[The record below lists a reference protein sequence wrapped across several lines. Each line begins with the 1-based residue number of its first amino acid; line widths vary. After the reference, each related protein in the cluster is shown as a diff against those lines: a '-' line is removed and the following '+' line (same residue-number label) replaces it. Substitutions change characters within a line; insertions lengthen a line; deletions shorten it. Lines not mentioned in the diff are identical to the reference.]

1 MSKEVVKAIFD
12 ENIAGVREDLTFD
25 AYFDSIKGN
34 EEYKKGLFEN
44 YVNDGTKSYEEF
56 NAETFGVGK
65 PGAPSEVGGAESSP
79 TGLGLNESE
88 VGPPAGGTPPGAEP
102 VGAPVSDAIEPI
114 EPGEPEAPAITV
126 GLEEFS
132 VIDNKKDKGFLET
145 IFGWLGG
152 EKTFERVEK
161 PFEELVPARQRLF
174 KKAAAKDLS
183 KEIGSV
189 FTEAESDENIAEL
202 GAKGFLSTNNLA
214 GYLAGDFKE
223 DNVAREEI
231 NKFLEE
237 GVSGQTEAFKRFKG
251 NIDPI
256 IAEQSN
262 EIKETMLKDR
272 AYINLNKEIDREF
285 ASQRAKIDAKYKGV
299 INAKEQ
305 AKLKEDTVGLLAE
318 YDAVMLS
325 LPTENDVLAKENE
338 MFTKYQL
345 LVNDGKMDV
354 DAANAELEKEYDS
367 YIEDINAKATEAKN
381 AYNSGL
387 EKAAEKIKSGLKDT
401 EEYKQYISELTE
413 LRNGIITSREGDL
426 KAIQARIQGDLA
438 PKYNER
444 INSVIRASSSG
455 PTPLLEKSGL
465 LPTIQKVIN
474 NKGFDLLPFDQK
486 KAFLDRAFG
495 NVVVQLRSK
504 GVAINDGTIARL
516 RNEYDDAIMSKAYFT
531 QKGAPSLYMLKT
543 RAIEEAEKL
552 DEVIASTKAK
562 TGTKT
567 FTSGVYASE
576 FGQQGKGYDD
586 RDLDQ
591 LLLAR
596 EKLQEIIDLPENMT
610 DNEFANFWNGLTS
623 GQFVDYLPF
632 VSGLKNLA
640 GSLTLYRSLDDD
652 TPASRYLQNAVA
664 LGNSYKGVYEV
675 NNMASDW
682 YKAGAATVESIP
694 FMGEFV
700 FTAGM
705 SSVARK
711 STEKFL
717 IKLFGGAT
725 EKTVAGK
732 GMRVLAGTLV
742 GALAQTTA
750 NPQRYIDETIKRM
763 TPQMS
768 MIFSE
773 EGDDLI
779 AMLDE
784 STAEGG
790 FEAFLK
796 GYGVTASEYFSENL
810 GFAGARVMKYAG
822 SRMMQNEFLKRLVV
836 GYYMS
841 KLNIDMPTAVKRLAG
856 AAGYNGLPIEL
867 VEEIFNMPL
876 TNLITGDADVMAG
889 ILTES
894 GDLDIENLMEVGR
907 ALVPISAA
915 GVGANVMGIAVKS
928 MTPEKVILSFKNE
941 ENKTL
946 SIELKKSVWDKV
958 SEAAKSPSTIRDF
971 ATNELPKMKLE
982 GVEQKV
988 VSSYLNEALQNFERG
1003 VVESTKPPQAK
1014 GVAETQP
1021 AETQPAPKVSVQ
1033 MKERKKLSAD
1043 KKRLVGTGKFDFVVT
1058 IDGKEQNISR
1068 AEYNE
1073 YKRSGKLPEGIGAD
1087 VLGEVDRVEGV
1098 VVESTKDAESIKT
1111 SLEGVEVPAELGTI
1125 ENVAEVYEQAK
1136 GKEELTDEEVAVVDF
1151 VEGNVA
1157 KVEGVSEGAVEA
1169 TPEAETAVSPLQ
1181 DVESTTKA
1189 LEGVEQENP
1198 KLANAVYEA
1207 ARFSNDLPLP
1217 INKEIEFL
1225 LHTEKLK
1232 INLQDITLEEE
1243 GNVDLNSKDKWNTF
1257 AITAKGKKLG
1267 YIQVKYKDDNTVKI
1281 GLSALYEGKEEVKQS
1296 IISKILDLINNLF
1309 KTKKVEI
1316 SDKKINVNAGKG
1328 VGKIAYELLAVKLK
1342 REYQKDLVSDTTRS
1356 DYAENLWKSFE
1367 KQGKASVIGKT
1378 DTQYRWDYYYKFNVD
1393 NQITPQQAA
1402 EAYHKAKA
1410 DNSNPELVKAVEDLL
1425 GVTPEAVT
1433 PEVSGVAEVAE
1444 GINEE
1449 QKVEEISTATG
1460 IKPKSIRDLYKVNR
1474 ELFGQSKIKAFASA
1488 IAMDRMV
1495 GAMAKRAGISKKEMY
1510 GKLEFRKA
1518 TEKDLPQ
1525 GVKMQVDA
1533 WHGSPYRFDKF
1544 TTQAIGTGEGAQ
1556 AFGWGLYFTDLKS
1569 IARNYAD
1576 TLSRDKKS
1584 IYEENLF
1591 INEGEEFLR
1600 HAYFNDLKNASL
1612 SQVKE
1617 SYYDRYP
1624 IQKPLSEKEER
1635 EIYEEEYDNL
1645 ISRRKLQD
1653 DIYNKRKDEVAKELE
1668 KLDRNLYKVS
1678 LHKGKTPDQ
1687 YTWLEWDKP
1696 LNKQRA
1702 NELIS
1707 KLTERQRE
1715 QAFGYGISGIQTE
1728 GEFYKKLANAL
1739 GGNLRGGDKNASLF
1753 LLENGIDGIKYPAE
1767 SISRGVT
1774 SDTARGF
1781 NYVVFDENA
1790 VSIEE
1795 VIKFQRD
1802 AVKARGA
1809 MMMTM
1814 DGKAV
1819 IYALTDPNVSTP
1831 LHELAHVFEH
1841 YLTPSERNAVIR
1853 AAGTKEWNTET
1864 SEFFARGFEK
1874 YLADGVSPIPELA
1887 KLFQKFQ
1894 DWLTEIY
1901 KGIVD
1906 SGIDITLNDDMRR
1919 IYSEMLGEVSGV
1931 AEVAETQPSAETP
1944 AKPLTLKEKAKEAKQ
1959 KANEA
1964 LKEFDRLTEERRNT
1978 GEGISPFGRAERLA
1992 DLDKKRLKQ
2001 IIDFLKFAAQSEA
2014 YSFADFISNLLE
2026 RGIVVDYNSPE
2037 DRAFYEKHS
2046 GKKISEEQPKSIGI
2060 TNAYDEAA
2068 REARGAD
2075 PIAKKASTTNKQVW
2089 DEAMEITKQKDV
2101 PAQIA
2106 VWAAQDGFV
2115 EASPINQALI
2125 LYDRIRIENEREI
2138 LLKQIGGASDSK
2150 LVSIY
2155 ERLAALEVETDL
2167 NETANK
2173 NMGRTWGV
2181 TGAFRQALADRAY
2194 TITGVIARAKAVGG
2208 KNVSAAD
2215 EVRLTNMAKE
2225 IELLQKQKAELEKKL
2240 SEELAKERVAAEN
2253 KVMNEARRKPL
2264 PGTTTIEDV
2273 KSAYQKWLES
2283 KKATGIMFD
2292 PKSSAKADIEFL
2304 EVVLDY
2310 LKSQA
2315 INTVSKVKKAV
2326 KDFTDGGLEVD
2337 DEGAAFI
2344 LEELKARSEAEK
2356 PKKPAAKKKPTTPKE
2371 PSKKIEEKSI
2381 DELLADISEKAEG
2394 QIDETNISSLRPY
2407 FAEVIRKE
2415 VANGA
2420 ETLDQI
2426 VDKIYDKLL
2435 ETIPSLTKADLKDA
2449 MSGYGQFR
2457 ELSKLPLEVKIRE
2470 VKRIGRLEAAL
2481 RDVEEKLKLPKRTGV
2496 EQDQLSVK
2504 ARALRQQI
2512 LKAIS
2517 DLGITPELTDEEL
2530 AAKWQ
2535 SARDAYKRR
2544 LDNAIA
2550 DVELEIANK
2559 EKKAKKQPT
2568 EFNDQEIADLRA
2580 SLKALR
2586 EVRDNIPEIKAN
2598 EADRKLS
2605 AKIEATKKKI
2615 AEAERKIAEG
2625 DLSVKE
2631 TEKLTS
2637 PELDALREE
2646 LKGLNEQLSKMR
2658 EDAKPEAQ
2666 QISEAQARLDGAARR
2681 EIARLEA
2688 LRNKVLAEGIGAE
2701 EVNAGEIAT
2710 IKKKKKFP
2718 NLKRADAL
2726 QTQIDNLRR
2735 AISDLIPEDVKQE
2748 ALVQKYLASREK
2760 ILERLT
2766 EKYNN
2771 KDYETKKRP
2780 VPPASKEIAAVNRKI
2795 NEKKKE
2801 IEADLERIRLRN
2813 RSMIEKLGGGII
2825 DLAALAKSLIA
2836 SVDLSAPLRQG
2847 IVYAVTEPK
2856 IFAKV
2861 FGDMFKFAFSEKNY
2875 QNWLNEVKEDPRFD
2889 EYTSRYKL
2897 HISDQTGKMSARE
2910 EQFMSKFFGAFKKIP
2925 VYGQLLTGSERAYA
2939 GFINKLRWDVFQKYV
2954 EEVESMGLTKEEAD
2968 VELKALAKF
2977 VNTATGRGELGVL
2990 SSAAVPLNS
2999 LLFSPRL
3006 VSSRLHPFMMPFLYS
3021 KMPKLARQK
3030 AAKTYAMFF
3039 GSIITTMFLLSF
3051 LMDDDKDEGIELDPR
3066 SSDFLKI
3073 RFQDYRVDP
3082 FGGYQQAIVAIAKLL
3097 GGVKSTRTGEVKNFS
3112 DEGFGQQT
3120 REDIIQNYFTNK
3132 LAPVPSTIYRNYIN
3146 PSPMDEAN
3154 NLYSVLFG
3162 EVPKD
3167 QRSAMRKIGETV
3179 FDLTVPLYADDLIGV
3194 LSDDDVDL
3202 KTSVLAGSTI
3212 FGVGGGKYGGKT
3224 ILRPG
3229 SKEFRVMKDITI
3241 AQPRFDTEVKIP
3253 EYDVDVKGK
3262 KIIQLTDEEGKEK
3275 KKFLTASQT
3284 KDYNEILRK
3293 TYTSFVSKMDVDLR
3307 ESLSET
3313 EKKDFADFLLKKAKK
3328 IADLQYIAN
3337 NNSSIKKIVEKR
3349 ISNSEKAIIE
3359 KISKDRDMPYETLKK
3374 KINKELKITFPEI
3387 FEDKKEN
3394 E

>member
-1 MSKEVVKAIFD
+1 MSKEIVKAIFD

-65 PGAPSEVGGAESSP
+65 PEAPSEVGGAESSP
-79 TGLGLNESE
+79 TGLELSESE

-114 EPGEPEAPAITV
+114 EFGEDPNKEAPVITRESLLDEFTIEDDAPKQTFWEKVVGFFTGDNVRPERVFVSQEHYDRLKARQDEELKRAEKEAAETGESLDIVDVIQDFVTVTPEEYVAFAGAIQRGLLEADVAERVKIGEVPTRADIIEIARLKKEQGQIPSSKNYEKFNDEKTSTLEALEIFAKDPLEIGGQIVLESGAALVRYGWDRALLAGGIGAAGGSVVPGIGTAAGGGMGLVSGMGVSGFSLGHASDILASFQEAGVDLTDKYSLESAFSNKETLAKAREFALKRNVPILLFDLFSGGVAGRIVKAPAKSVIGKVAKETAELGVQSGLAGAGEAAGQITAGQKFDPKAILSEMIGEVTTGVPEIAIGRATDTKPSAHVAV
-126 GLEEFS
+126 GQMVDDKKAGKSVKAQAIKIDAPTDVVKVMVDVSVGTGEIDAVQADQIVQEYEQVQEVKKTIPEEFRNNEEVYSAIEEKKKLEE
-132 VIDNKKDKGFLET
+132 DKKTLD
-145 IFGWLGG
+145 
-152 EKTFERVEK
+152 
-161 PFEELVPARQRLF
+161 P
-174 KKAAAKDLS
+174 
-183 KEIGSV
+183 V
-189 FTEAESDENIAEL
+189 FTKGVDEKIAEL
-202 GAKGFLSTNNLA
+202 NSK
-214 GYLAGDFKE
+214 
-223 DNVAREEI
+223 I
-231 NKFLEE
+231 E
-237 GVSGQTEAFKRFKG
+237 GIVSGE
-251 NIDPI
+251 
-256 IAEQSN
+256 
-262 EIKETMLKDR
+262 
-272 AYINLNKEIDREF
+272 
-285 ASQRAKIDAKYKGV
+285 
-299 INAKEQ
+299 
-305 AKLKEDTVGLLAE
+305 
-318 YDAVMLS
+318 
-325 LPTENDVLAKENE
+325 
-338 MFTKYQL
+338 
-345 LVNDGKMDV
+345 
-354 DAANAELEKEYDS
+354 
-367 YIEDINAKATEAKN
+367 AKA
-381 AYNSGL
+381 
-387 EKAAEKIKSGLKDT
+387 
-401 EEYKQYISELTE
+401 
-413 LRNGIITSREGDL
+413 
-426 KAIQARIQGDLA
+426 
-438 PKYNER
+438 
-444 INSVIRASSSG
+444 
-455 PTPLLEKSGL
+455 
-465 LPTIQKVIN
+465 
-474 NKGFDLLPFDQK
+474 
-486 KAFLDRAFG
+486 
-495 NVVVQLRSK
+495 
-504 GVAINDGTIARL
+504 
-516 RNEYDDAIMSKAYFT
+516 
-531 QKGAPSLYMLKT
+531 
-543 RAIEEAEKL
+543 
-552 DEVIASTKAK
+552 
-562 TGTKT
+562 
-567 FTSGVYASE
+567 
-576 FGQQGKGYDD
+576 
-586 RDLDQ
+586 
-591 LLLAR
+591 
-596 EKLQEIIDLPENMT
+596 
-610 DNEFANFWNGLTS
+610 
-623 GQFVDYLPF
+623 
-632 VSGLKNLA
+632 
-640 GSLTLYRSLDDD
+640 
-652 TPASRYLQNAVA
+652 
-664 LGNSYKGVYEV
+664 
-675 NNMASDW
+675 
-682 YKAGAATVESIP
+682 
-694 FMGEFV
+694 
-700 FTAGM
+700 
-705 SSVARK
+705 
-711 STEKFL
+711 
-717 IKLFGGAT
+717 
-725 EKTVAGK
+725 
-732 GMRVLAGTLV
+732 
-742 GALAQTTA
+742 
-750 NPQRYIDETIKRM
+750 
-763 TPQMS
+763 
-768 MIFSE
+768 
-773 EGDDLI
+773 
-779 AMLDE
+779 
-784 STAEGG
+784 
-790 FEAFLK
+790 
-796 GYGVTASEYFSENL
+796 
-810 GFAGARVMKYAG
+810 
-822 SRMMQNEFLKRLVV
+822 
-836 GYYMS
+836 
-841 KLNIDMPTAVKRLAG
+841 
-856 AAGYNGLPIEL
+856 
-867 VEEIFNMPL
+867 
-876 TNLITGDADVMAG
+876 
-889 ILTES
+889 
-894 GDLDIENLMEVGR
+894 
-907 ALVPISAA
+907 
-915 GVGANVMGIAVKS
+915 
-928 MTPEKVILSFKNE
+928 
-941 ENKTL
+941 
-946 SIELKKSVWDKV
+946 
-958 SEAAKSPSTIRDF
+958 
-971 ATNELPKMKLE
+971 
-982 GVEQKV
+982 
-988 VSSYLNEALQNFERG
+988 
-1003 VVESTKPPQAK
+1003 
-1014 GVAETQP
+1014 AETQP
-1021 AETQPAPKVSVQ
+1021 AETQPAPKISVQ

-1111 SLEGVEVPAELGTI
+1111 SLEGVEVPSELGTI

-1157 KVEGVSEGAVEA
+1157 KVEGVVEA

-1181 DVESTTKA
+1181 DVEA
-1189 LEGVEQENP
+1189 
-1198 KLANAVYEA
+1198 
-1207 ARFSNDLPLP
+1207 
-1217 INKEIEFL
+1217 
-1225 LHTEKLK
+1225 
-1232 INLQDITLEEE
+1232 
-1243 GNVDLNSKDKWNTF
+1243 
-1257 AITAKGKKLG
+1257 
-1267 YIQVKYKDDNTVKI
+1267 
-1281 GLSALYEGKEEVKQS
+1281 
-1296 IISKILDLINNLF
+1296 
-1309 KTKKVEI
+1309 
-1316 SDKKINVNAGKG
+1316 
-1328 VGKIAYELLAVKLK
+1328 
-1342 REYQKDLVSDTTRS
+1342 
-1356 DYAENLWKSFE
+1356 
-1367 KQGKASVIGKT
+1367 
-1378 DTQYRWDYYYKFNVD
+1378 
-1393 NQITPQQAA
+1393 
-1402 EAYHKAKA
+1402 
-1410 DNSNPELVKAVEDLL
+1410 
-1425 GVTPEAVT
+1425 EAVT
-1433 PEVSGVAEVAE
+1433 PEVPGVAEVAE
-1444 GINEE
+1444 G
-1449 QKVEEISTATG
+1449 QKKPSRVATFFSGAGTMEASLPNAQSVMAVEFNPAYVEAYNKAFG
-1460 IKPKSIRDLYKVNR
+1460 VEYKPKDVRDINPDEVIASKPDIFHASPVCKNFSAAKNKRTVLKSDMESADAVARVIREAQPPIVTIENVPDYQGTVPF
-1474 ELFGQSKIKAFASA
+1474 ETIIKALEDAGYTFDVGVYNSADFGGVQNRKRLLIRAVKSGELPPIQEKTAPGDWYSA
-1488 IAMDRMV
+1488 IEDLIESAPDSKFESRSESENWE
-1495 GAMAKRAGISKKEMY
+1495 MARIKDMIRK
-1510 GKLEFRKA
+1510 GKLDPSKPIITMGGSASRGLAAAANAGGPAPTLLSTFGSVPRII
-1518 TEKDLPQ
+1518 LPD
-1525 GVKMQVDA
+1525 GTVKRVTPEMM
-1533 WHGSPYRFDKF
+1533 RRLM
-1544 TTQAIGTGEGAQ
+1544 
-1556 AFGWGLYFTDLKS
+1556 GLP
-1569 IARNYAD
+1569 
-1576 TLSRDKKS
+1576 
-1584 IYEENLF
+1584 
-1591 INEGEEFLR
+1591 
-1600 HAYFNDLKNASL
+1600 
-1612 SQVKE
+1612 E
-1617 SYYDRYP
+1617 SYP
-1624 IQKPLSEKEER
+1624 IPSNPR
-1635 EIYEEEYDNL
+1635 I
-1645 ISRRKLQD
+1645 
-1653 DIYNKRKDEVAKELE
+1653 AKEVLGNGVDGAFTRA
-1668 KLDRNLYKVS
+1668 LID
-1678 LHKGKTPDQ
+1678 
-1687 YTWLEWDKP
+1687 P
-1696 LNKQRA
+1696 L
-1702 NELIS
+1702 
-1707 KLTERQRE
+1707 
-1715 QAFGYGISGIQTE
+1715 
-1728 GEFYKKLANAL
+1728 
-1739 GGNLRGGDKNASLF
+1739 
-1753 LLENGIDGIKYPAE
+1753 
-1767 SISRGVT
+1767 
-1774 SDTARGF
+1774 
-1781 NYVVFDENA
+1781 
-1790 VSIEE
+1790 
-1795 VIKFQRD
+1795 
-1802 AVKARGA
+1802 
-1809 MMMTM
+1809 
-1814 DGKAV
+1814 
-1819 IYALTDPNVSTP
+1819 
-1831 LHELAHVFEH
+1831 
-1841 YLTPSERNAVIR
+1841 
-1853 AAGTKEWNTET
+1853 
-1864 SEFFARGFEK
+1864 
-1874 YLADGVSPIPELA
+1874 
-1887 KLFQKFQ
+1887 
-1894 DWLTEIY
+1894 
-1901 KGIVD
+1901 
-1906 SGIDITLNDDMRR
+1906 LNR
-1919 IYSEMLGEVSGV
+1919 
-1931 AEVAETQPSAETP
+1931 AETQPSAETP

-1978 GEGISPFGRAERLA
+1978 GEGISPLGRAERLA

-2001 IIDFLKFAAQSEA
+2001 IIVYLKVSAQSKA
-2014 YSFADFISNLLE
+2014 YSFADFISQLLE

-2037 DRAFYEKHS
+2037 DRAFYEEHS

-2106 VWAAQDGFV
+2106 VWATQDGFV

-2283 KKATGIMFD
+2283 KKAAGIMFD

-2435 ETIPSLTKADLKDA
+2435 ETIPNLTKADLKDA
-2449 MSGYGQFR
+2449 MSGYGQYR
-2457 ELSKLPLEVKIRE
+2457 ELSKEELDVKIRE

-2496 EQDQLSVK
+2496 EQDQLSAK

-2544 LDNAIA
+2544 LENAIA

-2688 LRNKVLAEGIGAE
+2688 LRNKVLADGIGAE

-2825 DLAALAKSLIA
+2825 DLAALAKSLVA

-2847 IVYAVTEPK
+2847 VVYAVTEPK

-2977 VNTATGRGELGVL
+2977 VNTATGRGELGVF

-3006 VSSRLHPFMMPFLYS
+3006 VSSRLHPFMMPFLYR

-3030 AAKTYAMFF
+3030 ALKTYAMFF
-3039 GSIITTMFLLSF
+3039 GSIITTMVLLSF

-3073 RFQDYRVDP
+3073 RFQDYRADP
-3082 FGGYQQAIVAIAKLL
+3082 FGGYQQAIVAIAKFL

-3179 FDLTVPLYADDLIGV
+3179 FDLTIPLYSDDMIGV
-3194 LSDDDVDL
+3194 LSDPDVDL
-3202 KTSVLAGSTI
+3202 KTGVLVGSSVLGL
-3212 FGVGGGKYGGKT
+3212 GGGRYGGKT

-3229 SKEFRVMKDITI
+3229 SEEFRVMKDMTI

-3275 KKFLTASQT
+3275 KKFLTTSQT
-3284 KDYNEILRK
+3284 KAYNEILRK

-3313 EKKDFADFLLKKAKK
+3313 KKKDFADFLLKKAKK
-3328 IADLQYIAN
+3328 IADLQYIAD
-3337 NNSSIKKIVEKR
+3337 NNSSIKKIVEDRIEKMEESIIKR
-3349 ISNSEKAIIE
+3349 ISE
-3359 KISKDRDMPYETLKK
+3359 DRGIPYETLKN
-3374 KINKELKITFPEI
+3374 KINKGFEKASPKI

>member
-65 PGAPSEVGGAESSP
+65 PEAPSEVGGAESSP

-114 EPGEPEAPAITV
+114 EPVEPEAPAVTV

-161 PFEELVPARQRLF
+161 PFEELVPAQQRLF
-174 KKAAAKDLS
+174 KKGASKKLS
-183 KEIGSV
+183 EQIGGV
-189 FTEAESDENIAEL
+189 FAEAEKSNEPEKIVGLAS
-202 GAKGFLSTNNLA
+202 KGYLSTNTFAN
-214 GYLAGDFKE
+214 YLAGDF
-223 DNVAREEI
+223 ARDKAAAEEI
-231 NKFLEE
+231 NVFLEKGVE
-237 GVSGQTEAFKRFKG
+237 GQSEAFKRFKG

-285 ASQRAKIDAKYKGV
+285 ANQRAEIDAKYIGV
-299 INAKEQ
+299 INAEKQ

-325 LPTENDVLAKENE
+325 LPTENDVLAKKNE

-354 DAANAELEKEYDS
+354 DAANAELEKERGA

-495 NVVVQLRSK
+495 NVVVQLREK
-504 GVAINDGTIARL
+504 GVAINDGTVAQA
-516 RNEYDDAIMSKAYFT
+516 RNEFDDAVMSKAYFT
-531 QKGAPSLYMLKT
+531 QKGTPSLYMLKT

-586 RDLDQ
+586 RELDQ

-610 DNEFANFWNGLTS
+610 DNEFKNFWNGLSS
-623 GQFVDYLPF
+623 GQFIDYLPF

-640 GSLTLYRSLDDD
+640 GSLALYRSLEDD

-664 LGNSYKGVYEV
+664 LGNSYKGVYEA

-682 YKAGAATVESIP
+682 YKAGSSNVESIP

-810 GFAGARVMKYAG
+810 GFAGARALRYAG
-822 SRMMQNEFLKRLVV
+822 SKMMQNEFLKRLVV

-867 VEEIFNMPL
+867 VEEIFNKPL

-894 GDLDIENLMEVGR
+894 GDLDIESLMEVGR

-915 GVGANVMGIAVKS
+915 GVGANVGGIAVKS
-928 MTPEKVILSFKNE
+928 MTPENVTISYRDINNLPATE
-941 ENKTL
+941 T
-946 SIELKKSVWDKV
+946 IDRGVWDKV
-958 SEAAKSPSTIRDF
+958 TEALKSPDKLREFIS
-971 ATNELPKMKLE
+971 NELPRLKVEGKAREIITRELE
-982 GVEQKV
+982 SGL
-988 VSSYLNEALQNFERG
+988 SRFEGG

-1014 GVAETQP
+1014 GA

-1157 KVEGVSEGAVEA
+1157 KVEGVVEA
-1169 TPEAETAVSPLQ
+1169 TPEVETAVSPLQ

-1189 LEGVEQENP
+1189 LEGVNEFKAESDRYFEY
-1198 KLANAVYEA
+1198 V
-1207 ARFSNDLPLP
+1207 P
-1217 INKEIEFL
+1217 IEEIEKYREFDRAI
-1225 LHTEKLK
+1225 EKK
-1232 INLQDITLEEE
+1232 WGSVDNTLEELIEDIRENGIKTPITLQVDKNGNALIVE
-1243 GNVDLNSKDKWNTF
+1243 GNTRL
-1257 AITAKGKKLG
+1257 AAAKKLG
-1267 YIQVKYKDDNTVKI
+1267 IKNIPVRIVSGEFGSINKD
-1281 GLSALYEGKEEVKQS
+1281 
-1296 IISKILDLINNLF
+1296 
-1309 KTKKVEI
+1309 KTKKIDKRRSLGEMKVFYPQVNILNQDNSAAAFGFTSIADTKNI
-1316 SDKKINVNAGKG
+1316 S
-1328 VGKIAYELLAVKLK
+1328 
-1342 REYQKDLVSDTTRS
+1342 Q
-1356 DYAENLWKSFE
+1356 
-1367 KQGKASVIGKT
+1367 
-1378 DTQYRWDYYYKFNVD
+1378 
-1393 NQITPQQAA
+1393 
-1402 EAYHKAKA
+1402 AYHKAKA

-1425 GVTPEAVT
+1425 GVTPKAVT
-1433 PEVSGVAEVAE
+1433 TEVPGVAEVAE
-1444 GINEE
+1444 G
-1449 QKVEEISTATG
+1449 
-1460 IKPKSIRDLYKVNR
+1460 
-1474 ELFGQSKIKAFASA
+1474 
-1488 IAMDRMV
+1488 
-1495 GAMAKRAGISKKEMY
+1495 
-1510 GKLEFRKA
+1510 
-1518 TEKDLPQ
+1518 
-1525 GVKMQVDA
+1525 
-1533 WHGSPYRFDKF
+1533 
-1544 TTQAIGTGEGAQ
+1544 
-1556 AFGWGLYFTDLKS
+1556 
-1569 IARNYAD
+1569 
-1576 TLSRDKKS
+1576 
-1584 IYEENLF
+1584 
-1591 INEGEEFLR
+1591 
-1600 HAYFNDLKNASL
+1600 
-1612 SQVKE
+1612 
-1617 SYYDRYP
+1617 
-1624 IQKPLSEKEER
+1624 
-1635 EIYEEEYDNL
+1635 
-1645 ISRRKLQD
+1645 
-1653 DIYNKRKDEVAKELE
+1653 
-1668 KLDRNLYKVS
+1668 
-1678 LHKGKTPDQ
+1678 
-1687 YTWLEWDKP
+1687 
-1696 LNKQRA
+1696 
-1702 NELIS
+1702 
-1707 KLTERQRE
+1707 
-1715 QAFGYGISGIQTE
+1715 
-1728 GEFYKKLANAL
+1728 
-1739 GGNLRGGDKNASLF
+1739 
-1753 LLENGIDGIKYPAE
+1753 
-1767 SISRGVT
+1767 
-1774 SDTARGF
+1774 
-1781 NYVVFDENA
+1781 
-1790 VSIEE
+1790 
-1795 VIKFQRD
+1795 
-1802 AVKARGA
+1802 
-1809 MMMTM
+1809 
-1814 DGKAV
+1814 
-1819 IYALTDPNVSTP
+1819 
-1831 LHELAHVFEH
+1831 
-1841 YLTPSERNAVIR
+1841 
-1853 AAGTKEWNTET
+1853 
-1864 SEFFARGFEK
+1864 
-1874 YLADGVSPIPELA
+1874 
-1887 KLFQKFQ
+1887 
-1894 DWLTEIY
+1894 
-1901 KGIVD
+1901 
-1906 SGIDITLNDDMRR
+1906 
-1919 IYSEMLGEVSGV
+1919 
-1931 AEVAETQPSAETP
+1931 QPSAETP
-1944 AKPLTLKEKAKEAKQ
+1944 AKPLTLKEKANEAKQ

-2001 IIDFLKFAAQSEA
+2001 IIVYLKVSAQSKA
-2014 YSFADFISNLLE
+2014 YSFADFISQLLE
-2026 RGIVVDYNSPE
+2026 RGIVVDYNNPE
-2037 DRAFYEKHS
+2037 DRAFYEEHS

-2060 TNAYDEAA
+2060 TNAYDEAS

-2089 DEAMEITKQKDV
+2089 DEAMEITKRKDV

-2106 VWAAQDGFV
+2106 VWASQDGFV
-2115 EASPINQALI
+2115 DANPINQALI

-2138 LLKQIGGASDSK
+2138 LLKQIGKASDSK

-2315 INTVSKVKKAV
+2315 INTISKVKKAV

-2344 LEELKARSEAEK
+2344 LEELKARGDAEK
-2356 PKKPAAKKKPTTPKE
+2356 PKKPAAKKKPATPKE
-2371 PSKKIEEKSI
+2371 PSKKIEEKST
-2381 DELLADISEKAEG
+2381 DELLSDISEKAEG

-2435 ETIPSLTKADLKDA
+2435 ETIPNLTKADLKDA

-2550 DVELEIANK
+2550 DVRLEIAKK

-2615 AEAERKIAEG
+2615 AEAERKITEG

-2681 EIARLEA
+2681 EINRLEA
-2688 LRNKVLAEGIGAE
+2688 LRNKVLADGIGAE

-2710 IKKKKKFP
+2710 IKQKKKFP

-2825 DLAALAKSLIA
+2825 DLAALAKSLTA

-2847 IVYAVTEPK
+2847 IVYAVTKPK

-2910 EQFMSKFFGAFKKIP
+2910 EQFMSKLFGAFKKIP

-2977 VNTATGRGELGVL
+2977 VNTATGRGELGVF

-3006 VSSRLHPFMMPFLYS
+3006 VSSRLHPFMMPFLYR

-3082 FGGYQQAIVAIAKLL
+3082 FGGYQQAIVAIAKFL

-3132 LAPVPSTIYRNYIN
+3132 LAPVPSAIYRNYIN

-3154 NLYSVLFG
+3154 NIYSELFG
-3162 EVPKD
+3162 EVAKD
-3167 QRSAMRKIGETV
+3167 QRSAMRKIGETI
-3179 FDLTVPLYADDLIGV
+3179 FDLTIPLYADDLVGV

-3202 KTSVLAGSTI
+3202 KTGVPAVSAV
-3212 FGVGGGKYGGKT
+3212 FGLGGGKYGGKT

-3229 SKEFRVMKDITI
+3229 SEEFRVMKDMTI

-3253 EYDVDVKGK
+3253 EYDVDSNGQIVKV
-3262 KIIQLTDEEGKEK
+3262 LDEDGKEK
-3275 KKFLTASQT
+3275 KKFLTTSQT
-3284 KDYNEILRK
+3284 KVYNGKLRE
-3293 TYTSFVSKMDVDLR
+3293 TYSSFVNSIEEDFR
-3307 ESLSET
+3307 ASLSDE
-3313 EKKDFADFLLKKAKK
+3313 EKKKLADFLLKKSK
-3328 IADLQYIAN
+3328 DIAN
-3337 NNSSIKKIVEKR
+3337 WEYFVYKTPSKKFDISGIQEMIDAEKERIKGILSYGDSPYNFVFDAMTDEAA
-3349 ISNSEKAIIE
+3349 IMMPKAI
-3359 KISKDRDMPYETLKK
+3359 DP
-3374 KINKELKITFPEI
+3374 
-3387 FEDKKEN
+3387 KEN